1 MRLFLYVLSVQ
12 LEKQLFCSFDELNY
26 FFLCKKVAA
35 IASLCLLL
43 MPSVC
48 LSMPCLL
55 NERNENELKDFD
67 F

>member
-35 IASLCLLL
+35 IASLCLFLL
-43 MPSVC
+43 LLILVMFCLC
-48 LSMPCLL
+48 LSIYAVLI
-55 NERNENELKDFD
+55 E
-67 F
+67 